1 LTVVV
6 SQGSADFTCKFSSS
20 FVFFLFSSRKIKT
33 EAMNAVTTN
42 KDPGAGVPLGILSVY
57 EPLGGILCANL
68 PFLYK
73 HATSMCKKVV
83 SSLSPVQTEGMA
95 PSTGAGVH
103 RPQYLL
109 WKRKQD
115 VSMQSEWSRLQ
126 RDTDKSTGTTMSE
139 MRSVHA
145 GDEDREIEDHNPPP
159 QRLREPEP

>member
-1 LTVVV
+1 MFLRDQLILLV
-6 SQGSADFTCKFSSS
+6 SSALS
-20 FVFFLFSSRKIKT
+20 FPGKKKK
-33 EAMNAVTTN
+33 EAINTVTTN

-83 SSLSPVQTEGMA
+83 LSFGPVQTEEMA

-109 WKRKQD
+109 WKRKKD
-115 VSMQSEWSRLQ
+115 VSMQSQWSRLQ
-126 RDTDKSTGTTMSE
+126 RDTDKNTPTTMSE
-139 MRSVHA
+139 MRSAHA
-145 GDEDREIEDHNPPP
+145 GDEEGEIEESNPTP
-159 QRLREPEP
+159 QHLREPEP